1 MTIHETK
8 EEIRRVEDEIREKL
22 NYLAS
27 LGVRVRR
34 IDIRYL
40 NVSTPAERFR
50 HPVVADVSIEAEI

>member
-8 EEIRRVEDEIREKL
+8 EEIAKVEAEIREKL
-22 NYLAS
+22 KYLAS